1 VVNRGVGSVERNFAD
16 STRIQRLE
24 LGCHQPETIMMD
36 SAAVP
41 KLALARKLTVL
52 VITTVIAANDGRPFH
67 MYKINTSYRNGFLDV
82 FFY

>member
-1 VVNRGVGSVERNFAD
+1 
-16 STRIQRLE
+16 
-24 LGCHQPETIMMD
+24 MMD